1 MEHSEPAI
9 SRRSAW
15 ILVALL
21 SVAFVINYLDRQVVF
36 AIFPIL
42 RRELS
47 FTDTQ
52 LGLVGSLFTWT
63 YSLAMPVSGR
73 LADIF
78 PKHRMVIASLILWSL
93 ATLTT
98 AFSRDINEFL
108 LSRIFMGLSESL
120 YVPAAIALITQA
132 HAGATRSRALAVHG
146 LAQFA
151 GITLG
156 GWFGGWA
163 GETIGWRSGLLIL
176 AAVGVA
182 YSLFIMR
189 FLTAAAANP
198 TPVAATAPQGKA
210 TPLDLLRSPAYL
222 ALAITFLSF
231 CSMLWMLY
239 AWLPSYLYERFQL
252 SLSAAGLT
260 ATLFLQSGSAAG
272 ALLGGYVGDTWG
284 TRRASGRFHV
294 LVFGLVLCAP
304 FALATFAAPTLPL
317 LKISAFCFGLFAGIF
332 VSNIFASAYDL
343 VAPQNFGLAT
353 GVINMAGGLGSGAAI
368 LFTGMLKQSFS
379 ISSLMALGTTFALIM
394 AVVFLLT
401 LRFAGPATNPRPA
414 AVAA

>member
-36 AIFPIL
+36 AIFPLL
-42 RRELS
+42 RRELG

-63 YSLAMPVSGR
+63 YSFAMPISGR

-182 YSLFIMR
+182 YSLLIMR
-189 FLTAAAANP
+189 FLRSPAEPA
-198 TPVAATAPQGKA
+198 PVATSAKRQS

-272 ALLGGYVGDTWG
+272 ALLGGYVGDTYG
-284 TRRASGRFHV
+284 ARRRFGRFHV

-304 FALATFAAPTLPL
+304 FALGTFAASNLFL
-317 LKISAFCFGLFAGIF
+317 LKTCAFCFGLFAGIF

-353 GVINMAGGLGSGAAI
+353 GIINMAGGLGSGAAI

-379 ISSLMALGTTFALIM
+379 ISSLMALGTAFALLM
-394 AVVFLLT
+394 AVIFVLT
-401 LRFAGPATNPRPA
+401 LRFASSTGTPRPA
-414 AVAA
+414 AAAA